1 MMIVRCFFGG
11 PSLIRLLLK
20 ETPLFLCLHPFSCF
34 VSLTVLH
41 GIQGF
46 VLNQKSGFSGSF

>member
-1 MMIVRCFFGG
+1 MTIVRCFFGG